1 MNSPLKNNNEKSKR
15 ILIFSLTY
23 EPFIGGAEIAV
34 NEITERLPQYEF
46 DMITL
51 RLDSSLPR
59 FEKMGNV
66 SVYRIGL
73 TSRKISKSS
82 GNIKFPLSL
91 NKLFFPLMA
100 TWKAMFLHRHRKY
113 NAIWA
118 IMAAYAGFAA
128 LFFKIFH
135 PHITYVLT
143 LQEGDPIHHIR
154 RRVRFVHPIWQFIF
168 LKADI
173 VQAISNYLASFARD
187 VGYEKKVEVIPN
199 GVDLTLYTRNH
210 PPHELEHLK
219 NILGKRTHFSGQVG
233 DVSTQDHVLLITA
246 SRLVPKNGVE
256 DIIRSLVYLPK
267 HIFLLIVG
275 DGFLMKR
282 LKIVT
287 EELNLSDRVHFEG
300 SVPHDKLPMYLC
312 VSDIFVRPSLS
323 EGFGNAFIEAMA
335 MRVPVIA
342 TSVGGITD
350 FVFDPYRTMNKEPT
364 GIFCA
369 VNNPKSIAYGVR
381 VLLSDK
387 KLKDKIVQ
395 NAEKMVKEKY
405 DWNIIANDMDEKIFK
420 KMLG

>member
-1 MNSPLKNNNEKSKR
+1 MNSLLKSDSLKSKR

-34 NEITERLPQYEF
+34 NEITERLPHYEF

-51 RLDSSLPR
+51 RLDSSLQC
-59 FEKMGNV
+59 FEKVGNV
-66 SVYRIGL
+66 SVYRIGFTEKNAL
-73 TSRKISKSS
+73 KSNKVS
-82 GNIKFPLSL
+82 FPLSL
-91 NKLFFPLMA
+91 NKFFFPILAM
-100 TWKAMFLHRHRKY
+100 WKALFLYRKRKY
-113 NAIWA
+113 DAIWS

-135 PHITYVLT
+135 PRVPYILT

-173 VQAISNYLASFARD
+173 IQAISNYLASFACD
-187 VGYEKKVEVIPN
+187 VGYIKQIEVIPN
-199 GVDLTLYTRNH
+199 GVDLSLFTHNH

-219 NILGKRTHFSGQVG
+219 NMIGKRTHFSGQVG
-233 DVSTQDHVLLITA
+233 VVDRQDHVLLVTA

-256 DIIRSLVYLPK
+256 DIIKSLVYLPK
-267 HIFLLIVG
+267 HVFLLIIG

-282 LKIVT
+282 LKFVV

-300 SVPHDKLPMYLC
+300 FISHDKLPPYLC
-312 VSDIFVRPSLS
+312 VSDIFIRPSLS
-323 EGFGNAFIEAMA
+323 EGFGNAFVEAMA

-342 TSVGGITD
+342 TPIGGITD
-350 FVFDPYRTMNKEPT
+350 FVFDPYKTIDKDPT
-364 GIFCA
+364 GLFCA
-369 VNNPKSIAYGVR
+369 VNNPKSIAYCVR
-381 VLLSDK
+381 VFLSDE
-387 KLKDKIVQ
+387 KLKNKIIE

-405 DWNIIANDMDEKIFK
+405 DWNLVAKDMDERVFK
-420 KMLG
+420 KVLG

>member
-1 MNSPLKNNNEKSKR
+1 MNSQLKSNNLKSKR

-34 NEITERLPQYEF
+34 NEITERLPHYEF

-51 RLDSSLPR
+51 RLDSSLSR

-66 SVYRIGL
+66 SVYRIGFSEKNAL
-73 TSRKISKSS
+73 KSNKVS
-82 GNIKFPLSL
+82 FPLSL
-91 NKLFFPLMA
+91 NKIFFPILA
-100 TWKAMFLHRHRKY
+100 VWKALFLYRKRKY
-113 NAIWA
+113 DGIWS

-135 PHITYVLT
+135 PRVPYILT

-173 VQAISNYLASFARD
+173 VQAISTYLASFARD
-187 VGYEKKVEVIPN
+187 VGYVKQIEVIPN
-199 GVDLTLYTRNH
+199 GVDLSLFTRNH

-219 NILGKRTHFSGQVG
+219 NMIGKRTHFSGQAGVV
-233 DVSTQDHVLLITA
+233 DRQDHVLLVTA

-267 HIFLLIVG
+267 HVFLLIIG

-282 LKIVT
+282 LKFVV
-287 EELNLSDRVHFEG
+287 EDLNLTDRVHFEG
-300 SVPHDKLPMYLC
+300 SISHDKLPPYLC
-312 VSDIFVRPSLS
+312 VSDIFIRPSLS

-342 TSVGGITD
+342 TAIGGITD
-350 FVFDPYRTMNKEPT
+350 FVFDPYKTIGKDPT
-364 GIFCA
+364 GLFCA
-369 VNNPKSIAYGVR
+369 VNNPKSIAYSVR

-387 KLKDKIVQ
+387 KLKDKLVH
-395 NAEKMVKEKY
+395 NAEKMAREKY
-405 DWNIIANDMDEKIFK
+405 DWNIIARDMDERVFK
-420 KMLG
+420 KVLR